1 MSILVLGLGNI
12 LLSDEGVGVRI
23 VEALDAAHELPA
35 EVEVLDGGTSGM
47 DLLDMVAERDCL
59 IVADAINADQPAG
72 NVIRLEDDD
81 IRMLFETRFS
91 PHQLGL
97 SDMLAALR
105 LVGKAPR
112 RVIVVGVV
120 PQNLSLGMELS
131 PPVTQGRDAAL
142 GVIVDELTRL
152 GAAPR
157 PRLHRG
163 APAHVPAKWIPVRRQ
178 EHAPMKESRACSD
191 STGTEHARGA
201 KGWWHV
207 SRPSPGRIASED
219 SAQR

>member
-23 VEALDAAHELPA
+23 VETLDAAHELPA

-47 DLLDMVAERDCL
+47 DLLDLVAERDCL

-97 SDMLAALR
+97 SDLLAALR
-105 LVGKAPR
+105 LIDKAPHH
-112 RVIVVGVV
+112 IVVIGVV

-131 PPVTQGRDAAL
+131 PAAAGGRDVA
-142 GVIVDELTRL
+142 VDMIVDELRRL
-152 GAAPR
+152 GSVPTPR
-157 PRLHRG
+157 MH
-163 APAHVPAKWIPVRRQ
+163 
-178 EHAPMKESRACSD
+178 
-191 STGTEHARGA
+191 
-201 KGWWHV
+201 
-207 SRPSPGRIASED
+207 
-219 SAQR
+219 

>member
-59 IVADAINADQPAG
+59 IVADAVNADAPAG
-72 NVIRLEDDD
+72 RVIRLENDD

-97 SDMLAALR
+97 SDLLAALR

-120 PQNLSLGMELS
+120 PENLALGLELS
-131 PPVTQGRDAAL
+131 PPVAAGRDAAL
-142 GVIVDELTRL
+142 GMIVDELRRL
-152 GAAPR
+152 GSVPTPR
-157 PRLHRG
+157 
-163 APAHVPAKWIPVRRQ
+163 
-178 EHAPMKESRACSD
+178 MY
-191 STGTEHARGA
+191 
-201 KGWWHV
+201 
-207 SRPSPGRIASED
+207 
-219 SAQR
+219 